1 MTDLIA
7 PIKAVTVYADRALVT
22 RRGSLQLAAGE
33 HELCINNLP
42 LLLIRDS
49 LRASGQGPQGT
60 RILNVDITTA
70 FHSRPPETT
79 LQAQQDELE
88 QLLQQRE
95 VLKARQEAL
104 DDRRQWLRALG
115 EQSRDFARGL
125 ARGQMKPQDCGD
137 FFSFMSTQALQ
148 DAEAAQELDLQL
160 RHLQKEIDA
169 RQRELARQQNH
180 KRPDRLAATVTV
192 ELAQSGEFE
201 LALSYLISNA
211 SWHPQYDVRVEPNE
225 QQNTGSVEI
234 TYIGI
239 VQQATGEKWEQVEL
253 ALSTARPSLAATL
266 PELQPWYLTVHTPQ
280 PLPASVAYAAQPT
293 AASPKPQAM
302 FRHAM
307 LYHNDKAAEEAAEEE
322 PLSAPAAV
330 ATADVE
336 HTGTAL
342 VFRASRSVDIPS
354 DNSPHKTTIARDDL
368 PCEFDYVSA
377 PAIEEYAH
385 LRATITNTTTRVLLN
400 GDASIFLSGEYV
412 GTTRVKTTASNEQF
426 KIFLGIDDGI
436 KVKREPTERAVDKGN
451 LLQNDLRRSTYAYR
465 MTIHNYTAIPRKIVI
480 RDRLP
485 VSQHERLK
493 VKLLNIHPQPTEH
506 TKLELLQ
513 WELTLPPAAEQKIEY
528 RFVVEYPQG
537 VTVTGL
543 PEA

>member
-1 MTDLIA
+1 MTDLVA
-7 PIKAVTVYADRALVT
+7 PIKAVTVYADRALIT

-33 HELCINNLP
+33 HELSIHNLP

-60 RILNVDITTA
+60 RILNVDVTTA
-70 FHSRPPETT
+70 FHSRPPEAS
-79 LQAQQDELE
+79 LQAQQDALE
-88 QLLQQRE
+88 QLQQQRDL
-95 VLKARQEAL
+95 LKARQEAL
-104 DDRRQWLRALG
+104 NDRRQWLRALG

-125 ARGQMKPQDCGD
+125 ARGQMKPEDCGD

-148 DAEAAQELDLQL
+148 DAETAQELDLQL

-169 RQRELARQQNH
+169 GQRELARLQNH
-180 KRPDRLAATVTV
+180 KQPDRLTATVTV
-192 ELAQSGEFE
+192 ELAQDGEFE
-201 LALSYLISNA
+201 LLLSYLISNA

-225 QQNTGSVEI
+225 QQNTGNVEL
-234 TYIGI
+234 TYVGI
-239 VQQATGEKWEQVEL
+239 VQQATGERWEQVEL

-266 PELQPWYLTVHTPQ
+266 PELQPWYLHVHTPQ
-280 PLPASVAYAAQPT
+280 PLSAPVAYAAQSM
-293 AASPKPQAM
+293 AASPKPQAR
-302 FRHAM
+302 FSRAM
-307 LYHNDKAAEEAAEEE
+307 LSHHDGAADETPADEQLSVPAE
-322 PLSAPAAV
+322 V

-342 VFRASRSVDIPS
+342 VFRASRSADIPS
-354 DNSPHKTTIARDDL
+354 DNSPHKTTIAQDNL

-385 LRATITNTTTRVLLN
+385 LRATISNTTTRVLLN

-436 KVKREPTERAVDKGN
+436 KVKREATERAVDKGN

-465 MTIHNYTAIPRKIVI
+465 ITIHNYTAIPRKIVI

-485 VSQHERLK
+485 VAQHERLK

-513 WELTLPPAAEQKIEY
+513 WELTLPPDAEQKIEY

-537 VTVTGL
+537 LTIIGL
-543 PEA
+543 PDA